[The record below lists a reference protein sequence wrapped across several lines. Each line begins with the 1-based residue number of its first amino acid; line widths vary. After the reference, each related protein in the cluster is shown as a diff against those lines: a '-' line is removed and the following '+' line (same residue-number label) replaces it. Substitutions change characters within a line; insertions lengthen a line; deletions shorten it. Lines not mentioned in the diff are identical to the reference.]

1 MKNGLF
7 LLIAVFLQ
15 AIASGQEISRQDAD
29 SMIHELK
36 KSKQEI
42 NRIDLLLNLA
52 QFHILKPGEREID
65 LDSAVVYLNE
75 AKEICRNVKSAA
87 ADGYLLLTESYLTK
101 EKGNREDGKKNAE
114 KGVKILEVATNKYYL
129 GRAYYE
135 LSTYFDQW
143 GDSLQRSKKIELVK
157 LAIHAFTESGQ
168 LKYKAWSLEMLGG
181 LYYNTPDAALALPI
195 LNQALALY
203 DSIQYKNVQGVYMSL
218 GTDYYSREDY
228 GRALYFMLK
237 ALRTASLVNDTS
249 MRLWRINNLVGKI
262 YQDIDRQDISLKYS
276 NDALNIAKKYKD
288 DEALFATIANISIT
302 YNDLERYDEALKVLE
317 YFPQKI
323 LVSEDPLK
331 KAFVSLSFFRS
342 YMKLNQFDRLQ
353 PFRDTLLKILD
364 NSLID
369 DYRRANG
376 YRVIAT
382 YYFLLKDYVKARYYL
397 TKGSDLGNKLNYESS
412 TLRDLK
418 LWYQL
423 DSAQG
428 NFHSAYNRL
437 LLFKTKMDSV
447 TGVKKTRQFEVL
459 TVEYELGMKE
469 DSIKLRDKDIALLRD
484 RNSLQQANLKQ
495 AGLIKNVTIVGI
507 ILASIIIGLLYRQFR
522 QKQKSNNVITNKNE
536 QLQHFL
542 TEKEWLLKEIHHRVK
557 NNLQIVMSLLNSQS
571 AYIDNE
577 PALTAIHDSQHRVH
591 AMSLIHQKLYN
602 TENVS
607 SIDMS
612 SYIRELATYLGD
624 SFNTSQRIR
633 FEYDIDSLKMDV
645 SQAIPLG
652 LILNEAITNSVKYAF
667 PGNRDGIINISLS
680 NTTPNHYLL
689 IISDNGIGI
698 PAHFTVKKPGSLGM
712 SLMAGLSEDLDGN
725 FSIENKYGTTIKIS
739 FVHDQVNRH
748 DTLATPLIS
757 NNLN

>member
-1 MKNGLF
+1 MKRRFLF
-7 LLIAVFLQ
+7 SVFFLFAGIIAL
-15 AIASGQEISRQDAD
+15 SQEISKQEAD
-29 SMIHELK
+29 SMINVLK
-36 KSKQEI
+36 KSKQDI
-42 NRIDLLLNLA
+42 NRVDLLLNLA

-65 LDSAVVYLNE
+65 FDSAVVYINE
-75 AKEICRNVKSAA
+75 AKEMCRNVKSAT

-101 EKGNREDGKKNAE
+101 EKGNKEEGRKNAE
-114 KGVKILEVATNKYYL
+114 KAVKILEAATNKYYL

-157 LAIHAFTESGQ
+157 LAINAFTESGE

-218 GTDYYSREDY
+218 GTDYYSRDDY

-249 MRLWRINNLVGKI
+249 MRLWRINNILGKI
-262 YQDIDRQDISLKYS
+262 YQDIDRQDIAVKYL

-302 YNDLERYDEALKVLE
+302 YNDLERYEDALKVLE
-317 YFPQKI
+317 YFPQKV

-342 YMKLNQFDRLQ
+342 YMKLNQLDRLQ
-353 PFRDTLLKILD
+353 PFHDTLLKILD

-369 DYRRANG
+369 DYRRANS

-382 YYFLLKDYVKARYYL
+382 YYFLVKNYIKARYYL

-459 TVEYELGMKE
+459 GVEYELGMKE
-469 DSIKLRDKDIALLRD
+469 DSIKLKDKDIALLRE
-484 RNSLQQANLKQ
+484 RNSLQQVNLRQ
-495 AGLIKNVTIVGI
+495 ASLIKNVTIVGI
-507 ILASIIIGLLYRQFR
+507 ILALIIIGLLYRQYR

-612 SYIRELATYLGD
+612 SYIRELANYLGD
-624 SFNTSQRIR
+624 SFNTGQRIR
-633 FEYDIDSLKMDV
+633 FEYNIDPLEMDV

-652 LILNEAITNSVKYAF
+652 LILNEAITNSIKYAF
-667 PGNRDGIINISLS
+667 PDGKNGLISIALS
-680 NTTPNHYLL
+680 NTSSNHYLL
-689 IISDNGIGI
+689 NISDNGIGM
-698 PAHFTVKKPGSLGM
+698 PNQSANKKPGSLGM
-712 SLMAGLSEDLDGN
+712 SLMAGLSEDLEGN
-725 FSIENKYGTTIKIS
+725 FSIDNKNGTTIKIS
-739 FVHDQVNRH
+739 FVHDPGVKKP
-748 DTLATPLIS
+748 DILAASFVS
-757 NNLN
+757 NN